1 MQGGGCEPMNIV
13 TVNDFGHIEGGASH
27 VALSSA
33 IGLAARGHQVTL
45 VCGVRP
51 IMPELQSSS
60 VRIVCTD
67 QYAIAHDPYRFR
79 AGLQGLWNRKAGRA
93 MASVLA
99 PLTPE
104 NTVVH
109 LHGWT
114 KCLSSSVVRVAV
126 ARGFKVVCTLNDY
139 FTACPT
145 GGFFDYP
152 GNQACKLKPLSLA
165 CVASSCDRRGYLH
178 KLWRVIRQIVQ
189 RRYGHIPD
197 DISHFIYVSPFSRSI
212 LIPFLPAASRL
223 YWNSN
228 VIDVKQSEP
237 VHVEGNEAFVMV
249 GRLTPDKGPDLL
261 AQAASILACRAVFV
275 GDGECRE
282 VIENIDPAAK
292 ITGWCSM
299 SEVVDYLRQ
308 ARALVFPSRWY
319 EAQPLV
325 VLEAAALG
333 VPAIVSDSSA
343 ARDLVI
349 DGKTGFWFRSGD
361 YDDLSK
367 KMAMFED
374 AALAKQFGAAAYE
387 RYWADPSDL
396 EVHLRRLEDIYAQM
410 MKS

>member
-1 MQGGGCEPMNIV
+1 MDV
-13 TVNDFGHIEGGASH
+13 VVVNDFAHVEGGASH

-51 IMPELQSSS
+51 IMAELQSST
-60 VRIVCTD
+60 VRVVCTD
-67 QYAIAHDPYRFR
+67 QYDIAHDPYRFR
-79 AGLQGLWNRKAGRA
+79 ASLQGLWNPKARHA

-99 PLTPE
+99 SLTPE
-104 NTVVH
+104 KTVVH

-145 GGFFDYP
+145 GGFFHYP
-152 GNQACKLKPLSLA
+152 DNHACKLRPLSLA
-165 CVASSCDRRGYLH
+165 CVSSNCDRRGYMH
-178 KLWRVIRQIVQ
+178 KLWRVVRQIIQ

-197 DISHFIYVSPFSRSI
+197 EISHYIYVSPFSRSI
-212 LIPFLPAASRL
+212 LIPFLPAASHL

-237 VHVEGNEAFVMV
+237 VQIEGNKAFVMV
-249 GRLTPDKGPDLL
+249 GRLTPDKGPALF
-261 AQAASILACRAVFV
+261 ARAASVLGCRAVFV

-282 VIENIDPAAK
+282 VIENIYPAAK

-299 SEVVDYLRQ
+299 PEVVNYLRQ
-308 ARALVFPSRWY
+308 ARALVFPSLWY

-367 KMAMFED
+367 KMAMLED
-374 AALAKQFGAAAYE
+374 AALAKQLGLAAYM